1 MAEKSKYQTVSLPR
15 GVVDLIEALIEEL
28 GLWPSVSAFAREAC
42 LEKIE
47 KEQKRLELR
56 AAEGGGADV

>member
-1 MAEKSKYQTVSLPR
+1 MAKKSKYKTVSIPR
-15 GVVDLIEALIEEL
+15 GVTELIEELIEEL

-47 KEQKRLELR
+47 KEQKRLQELR
-56 AAEGGGADV
+56 AAEGG

>member
-1 MAEKSKYQTVSLPR
+1 MAKKSKYKTVSIPR
-15 GVVDLIEALIEEL
+15 GVADLIESLIEEL

-47 KEQKRLELR
+47 KEQKRLRDR
-56 AAEGGGADV
+56 ATKGG